1 MNVFQK
7 WYGKLLYSLNVAKF
21 SIREFDNCSWLNCYF
36 IYENHVAINSGTGL
50 SITLKKLH
58 VNKNFVITID
68 PIDCKDNATILTT
81 KAMCRFVLSCTY
93 YSVQT
98 YNNIFFF

>member
-1 MNVFQK
+1 MIK
-7 WYGKLLYSLNVAKF
+7 KF
-21 SIREFDNCSWLNCYF
+21 DDSSWLNFYL
-36 IYENHVAINSGTGL
+36 IYDNHVLIYSGTGL
-50 SITLKKLH
+50 SITLQKLH
-58 VNKNFVITID
+58 VNNNFVITID
-68 PIDCKDNATILTT
+68 PIDGMDNATILTT

>member
-1 MNVFQK
+1 M
-7 WYGKLLYSLNVAKF
+7 NVAKF
-21 SIREFDNCSWLNCYF
+21 SIRDDNSSLWNFHF
-36 IYENHVAINSGTGL
+36 IYDNHVPINAVTVVPV
-50 SITLKKLH
+50 TVRKFY
-58 VNKNFVITID
+58 VNNNFVITID